1 MRLRGGKMKIN
12 EMLGIIMMV
21 VSLFRV
27 AHVYRYGF
35 GLRYRQW
42 VKVTLMVIYGAMF
55 ALGVCLL
62 I

>member
-1 MRLRGGKMKIN
+1 MKIN